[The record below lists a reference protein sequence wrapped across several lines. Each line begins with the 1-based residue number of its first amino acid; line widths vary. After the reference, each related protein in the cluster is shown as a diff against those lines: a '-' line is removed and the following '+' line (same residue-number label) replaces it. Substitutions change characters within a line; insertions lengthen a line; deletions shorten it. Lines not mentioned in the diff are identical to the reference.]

1 MIDHV
6 SIPVSDLAASAEL
19 YDKLLEPLGMTRL
32 AERPHTVGFGKKYP
46 ELWLNL
52 RTGMAPLENSGHHV
66 GLRCRSTDAVDAFHA
81 AALAAGGRSDGAP
94 GPRTA
99 EMTTYYGAF
108 ILDPDGNKIEAM
120 TFPPA
125 APPAN

>member
-6 SIPVSDLAASAEL
+6 SIPVSDLTASAAF
-19 YDKLLEPLGMTRL
+19 YDKVLQPLGMTRL

-52 RTGMAPLENSGHHV
+52 RAGMAPLRDSGHHV
-66 GLRCRSTDAVDAFHA
+66 GLRCRTAEAVDAFHA
-81 AALAAGGRSDGAP
+81 AALEAGGHSDGAP
-94 GPRTA
+94 GPRAA
-99 EMTTYYGAF
+99 EMTAYYGAF
-108 ILDPDGNKIEAM
+108 VLDPDGNKIEAM

-125 APPAN
+125 G